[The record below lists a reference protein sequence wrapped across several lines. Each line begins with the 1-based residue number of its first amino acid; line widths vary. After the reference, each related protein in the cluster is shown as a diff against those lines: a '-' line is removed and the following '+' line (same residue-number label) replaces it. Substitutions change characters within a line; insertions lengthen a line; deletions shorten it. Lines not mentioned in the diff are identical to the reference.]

1 MTALALKLN
10 DLRLPE
16 AFRRH
21 WRAWAVL
28 GAMAALW
35 LVAAISVGVQSVTP
49 RPELDRVEAT
59 SPELARIRAAATA
72 TSATA
77 LAAGQSRSPR
87 SRSTPRS
94 RSRSRPIRRR
104 RRSICAAAPPI
115 RRARSIA

>member
-16 AFRRH
+16 ACRQH

-77 LAAGQSRSPR
+77 LAAGQPADRDGAQRGDPD
-87 SRSTPRS
+87 
-94 RSRSRPIRRR
+94 RPAGQSGGDA
-104 RRSICAAAPPI
+104 RSICAAAPPI